1 MLVFTIDGYQKCT
14 SCGIYADD
22 GGLINEM
29 FACVIC
35 LKNNKTWSDKMKSIY
50 NTINNNY
57 FADGTDS
64 KNIAYVSIYNNVEEI
79 IDVFGSVEWFEEQGF
94 SNGNVYKNVTV
105 KDLIF
110 PVITFEKES
119 TLGGYLYEAD
129 VTKKYI
135 LNEANSY
142 FTKRIN

>member
-1 MLVFTIDGYQKCT
+1 
-14 SCGIYADD
+14 
-22 GGLINEM
+22 
-29 FACVIC
+29 
-35 LKNNKTWSDKMKSIY
+35 MKSIY